1 MTYKHLT
8 KFIKENIYES
18 NFDLAALNVK
28 SKIIFAIGD
37 GASNVCA
44 MPLIDYVRM

>member
-18 NFDLAALNVK
+18 NFDLTTLDVK
-28 SKIIFAIGD
+28 SKL
-37 GASNVCA
+37 S
-44 MPLIDYVRM
+44 LQ